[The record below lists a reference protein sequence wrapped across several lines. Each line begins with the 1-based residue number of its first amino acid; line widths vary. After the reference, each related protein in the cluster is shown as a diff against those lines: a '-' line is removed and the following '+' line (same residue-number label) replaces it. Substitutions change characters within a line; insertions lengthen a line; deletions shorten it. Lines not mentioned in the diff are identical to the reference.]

1 MTEITNLVLYL
12 ADKYGITVNE
22 SEAHVADKA

>member
-12 ADKYGITVNE
+12 AEKYDIPTNG
-22 SEAHVADKA
+22 SEAYVADKA